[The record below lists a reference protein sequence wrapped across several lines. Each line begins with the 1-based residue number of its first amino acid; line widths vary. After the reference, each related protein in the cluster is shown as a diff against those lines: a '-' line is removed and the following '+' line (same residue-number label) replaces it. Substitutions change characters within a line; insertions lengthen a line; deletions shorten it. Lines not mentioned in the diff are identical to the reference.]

1 MPGHRRNAVDRFG
14 DNTEVDGD
22 EHAVGPPRCI
32 YMGVSLGKDDVD
44 EAEERDVR
52 RMGRPGQPIR
62 IVTVASSWFTVTA
75 PHAIQKC
82 Q

>member
-1 MPGHRRNAVDRFG
+1 
-14 DNTEVDGD
+14 
-22 EHAVGPPRCI
+22 
-32 YMGVSLGKDDVD
+32 MGVSLGKDDVD